1 MRKVSVRQLPFLLL
15 LASVSA
21 GCTNPDIFVE
31 DIEVNQAFQ
40 TGANTIDLVSE
51 RGTAVR
57 VRVGVAEGATA
68 AGITGR
74 LHLLVNG
81 VAVTPAGG
89 ITPTNAPFTAP
100 EAALW
105 DRNNEAHTLNFE
117 VPAVTGVA
125 ASADVDVVVDLNPL
139 AGEPDATNNSGSLDN
154 LTALQRI
161 VPKLFYTRINYT
173 PAGAGLPALA
183 DIQSGVGDVFVR
195 GIYPVNDAD
204 VNLYREGLFPTL
216 TWNQDGN
223 GNGAVDDVGEN
234 SDILD
239 WLESCRQLIVDQD
252 GGNGDDIFLYG
263 WIAGN
268 PILSNGWGVTGGRVA
283 FGNTDHVRHQRT
295 YAHELGHNFGL
306 SHNSRTLAPDAGWD
320 VGARLVNNPATNN
333 TTGRVKPS
341 TLNDIMRGGQ
351 LTNTAWIDQTTY
363 AFFLDHAVL
372 DPSGDREGDKRYTAR
387 VVAIS
392 GVLSVDGT
400 QLERLNPAFR
410 YPWLS
415 QPSLPFAGGA
425 FVAEVVDDQGGAWN
439 VPFSGLLGDDMD
451 DDTEEYGF
459 FSVRVRVPA
468 DREVDVVRI
477 RRNSGEVLG
486 EIRRSRPPVLI
497 LGEVST
503 GEQLA
508 GVVEIK
514 FAVTDP
520 DTPLGDIRVQFAY
533 SSNAGATWVPIAVNV
548 PGTDTSVL
556 FDASEIENTTDN
568 GVGLIRAMAS
578 DGLNTVVVERRGF
591 TVTAGRVKQ

>member
-1 MRKVSVRQLPFLLL
+1 MRKESTRLLPLLMA
-15 LASVSA
+15 LAWASA
-21 GCTNPDIFVE
+21 GCTNPDIHVE
-31 DIEVNQAFQ
+31 SIEVNQAFQ
-40 TGANTIDLVSE
+40 TGTNTIDLVAE

-57 VRVGVAEGATA
+57 VRVGVAEDASA
-68 AGITGR
+68 AGISGR

-89 ITPTNAPFTAP
+89 IAPINAPFTAP
-100 EAALW
+100 EAAVW

-117 VPAVTGVA
+117 VPAVTGVT
-125 ASADVDVVVDLNPL
+125 ASSDVDVVVDLDPL
-139 AGEPDATNNSGSLDN
+139 AGEPDVTNNSGSLDN

-161 VPKLFYTRINYT
+161 TPKLFYTRINYT
-173 PAGAGLPALA
+173 PASAGLPALA
-183 DIQSGVGDVFVR
+183 DIQPGVGDVFVR

-204 VNLYREGLFPTL
+204 NDLYREGIFPTL

-223 GNGAVDDVGEN
+223 GNGMVDDVGEN

-252 GGNGDDIFLYG
+252 GGSGDDIFLYG

-283 FGNTDHVRHQRT
+283 FGNTDVVRHQRT

-320 VGARLVNNPATNN
+320 VGARLVNNPAANN
-333 TTGRVKPS
+333 TTTRVKPAS
-341 TLNDIMRGGQ
+341 LNDIMRGGQ
-351 LTNTAWIDQTTY
+351 LTNTAWIDETTY
-363 AFFLDHAVL
+363 EFFLAHDVL
-372 DPSGDREGDKRYTAR
+372 DPSGDSEGDKRYTAR

-392 GVLSVDGT
+392 GVLSVDGA
-400 QLERLNPAFR
+400 QLVRLNPVFR

-425 FVAEVVDDQGGAWN
+425 FVAEVIDDQGGAWN
-439 VPFSGLLGDDMD
+439 VPFSGLLGDDAD
-451 DDTEEYGF
+451 DDEDTYGF
-459 FSVRVRVPA
+459 FSVRVRVPP
-468 DREVDVVRI
+468 DREVDAVRI
-477 RRNSGEVLG
+477 RRAGGDVLG
-486 EIRRSRPPVLI
+486 EIRRSRPPVLT

-508 GVVEIK
+508 GTVEIK

-520 DTPLGDIRVQFAY
+520 DTPLSDIRVQFAY
-533 SSNAGATWVPIAVNV
+533 SPNAGATWVPIAVNV

-556 FDASEIENTTDN
+556 FDASQIENTTDN

-591 TVTAGRVKQ
+591 TVTAGRARQ